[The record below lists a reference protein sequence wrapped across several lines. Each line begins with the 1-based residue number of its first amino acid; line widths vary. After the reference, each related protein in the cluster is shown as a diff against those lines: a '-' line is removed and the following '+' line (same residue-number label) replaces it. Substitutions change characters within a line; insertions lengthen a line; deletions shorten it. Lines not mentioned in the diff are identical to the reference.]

1 MSSPQ
6 ENRRSA
12 QGQIYGKSDLR
23 VVRQRLKRS
32 PRLAQCCELAP
43 NVSFEAYVRLT
54 SLNISVMNAI
64 HVAIDVVAID
74 HYLRANFGNI
84 LAFLTTDW

>member
-1 MSSPQ
+1 MSYPQ

-12 QGQIYGKSDLR
+12 QGQIYGESDLR
-23 VVRQRLKRS
+23 VIRQRLIRLL
-32 PRLAQCCELAP
+32 RLAQCCELAP
-43 NVSFEAYVRLT
+43 KASFEAYVRLT
-54 SLNISVMNAI
+54 GFDISIMNTI